1 MFQWLFCFFHLGW
14 TGIRVEQTPGTPPP
28 PEFCRQLRCTRRL
41 SSDGRADPGEKGL
54 FKEAAARGADP
65 ALALGTGSRD
75 SQLNFLFVVGF
86 LLFFVVVV
94 FLLLRNYEAK
104 KKFCALGVD
113 GQKFWLIK
121 YGLTY

>member
-1 MFQWLFCFFHLGW
+1 MKRDYL
-14 TGIRVEQTPGTPPP
+14 
-28 PEFCRQLRCTRRL
+28 RRL
-41 SSDGRADPGEKGL
+41 QPAGL
-54 FKEAAARGADP
+54 TRP
-65 ALALGTGSRD
+65 SALGTGSRD